1 MWHVRLGDDQDLGRH
16 GIQDGPPQLDHGVRL
31 REVDARGSDRLPE
44 KGDGVH
50 ADDLGALG
58 DVVQHGVGHFQEQL
72 GVGVVEV
79 NLVGAEGRPHV
90 ARAAGRLDR
99 CQQRQSPR
107 PYHLREVDAGLD
119 GDEVVI
125 VGRLA
130 PPEGF
135 EPGAMPRDVVGNHMV
150 KAIRR
155 LKARSKS
162 RGLRYE
168 AEKEAHANTRAQL
181 AEAESRAV
189 AYFNDMQTSDHL
201 LAEAREVLESYRI
214 VPDLDQYENQVV
226 SCGYCGH
233 IFQSGEWEDHSQRLY
248 QSSEWSERHCPL
260 AAVLGGGLPE
270 SQSVTESVT
279 KGEDNDA

>member
-1 MWHVRLGDDQDLGRH
+1 MTRTKAHER
-16 GIQDGPPQLDHGVRL
+16 
-31 REVDARGSDRLPE
+31 
-44 KGDGVH
+44 
-50 ADDLGALG
+50 
-58 DVVQHGVGHFQEQL
+58 
-72 GVGVVEV
+72 
-79 NLVGAEGRPHV
+79 
-90 ARAAGRLDR
+90 ARAEAAEKERDIY
-99 CQQRQSPR
+99 QRQSEDR
-107 PYHLREVDAGLD
+107 KQGLFDTLQKVAELERELEAIKGLSEIGLD
-119 GDEVVI
+119 SLHEHCKNLKTER
-125 VGRLA
+125 GRL
-130 PPEGF
+130 
-135 EPGAMPRDVVGNHMV
+135 RDVVGNHMV

-233 IFQSGEWEDHSQRLY
+233 IFQSGEWEDHNQRLY